1 MAMVSYRSENIKAAL
16 DIERVVSFYGYEPN
30 RQGFVSC
37 PFHSEKTASLK
48 IYPKSNSFYCFGCG
62 AGGDIIDFVRLLY
75 GLGFGQACLRL
86 ESDFGLV
93 GGQSAASPELSERAK
108 KRNAEK
114 AEYKALNERFVRY
127 NQIIRD
133 SKPKAQG
140 EPPSPEF
147 IEAIKELPHIEY
159 RLRELEE
166 KWK

>member
-1 MAMVSYRSENIKAAL
+1 MVSYRSERIKAAL
-16 DIERVVSFYGYEPN
+16 DINKVVSFYGYEPN

-37 PFHSEKTASLK
+37 PFHSERTASLK

-62 AGGDIIDFVRLLY
+62 AGGDVIDFVRLLY

-93 GGQSAASPELSERAK
+93 GGQSSASPELSERAK

-114 AEYKALNERFVRY
+114 AEYKALKERFVLCS
-127 NQIIRD
+127 QIIRD
-133 SKPKAQG
+133 CKPKAQG

-147 IEAIKELPHIEY
+147 IEAIKEKPHIEN

>member
-1 MAMVSYRSENIKAAL
+1 MMVYYRSERIKAAL

-37 PFHSEKTASLK
+37 PFHSERTASFK

-62 AGGDIIDFVRLLY
+62 AGGDVIDFVRLLY
-75 GLGFGQACLRL
+75 GLDFRQACLRL
-86 ESDFGLV
+86 EADFGLV
-93 GGQSAASPELSERAK
+93 GGQSSASPELSEKAK

-114 AEYKALNERFVRY
+114 AEYKALKERFVRY

-133 SKPKAQG
+133 CKPKAQG

>member
-16 DIERVVSFYGYEPN
+16 DIDRVVSFYGYEPN
-30 RQGFVSC
+30 RQGFLSC
-37 PFHSEKTASLK
+37 PFHSEKTASCK

-62 AGGDIIDFVRLLY
+62 AGGDVINFVRLLY
-75 GLGFGQACLRL
+75 GLDFRQACVRL
-86 ESDFGLV
+86 EADFGLV
-93 GGQSAASPELSERAK
+93 GVTDSASPELSERAK

-114 AEYKALNERFVRY
+114 AEYKALKERFVLY

-133 SKPKAQG
+133 CKPKAQG

-147 IEAIKELPHIEY
+147 TEAIKEKPHIEN

>member
-1 MAMVSYRSENIKAAL
+1 MVSYRSERIKAAL
-16 DIERVVSFYGYEPN
+16 DIDRVVSFYGYEPN

-37 PFHSEKTASLK
+37 PFHSEKTASCK
-48 IYPKSNSFYCFGCG
+48 VYPKDNSFYCYGCG
-62 AGGDIIDFVRLLY
+62 ASGDVISFVRLLY
-75 GLGFGQACLRL
+75 GLDFRQACVRL
-86 ESDFGLV
+86 EADFGLV
-93 GGQSAASPELSERAK
+93 GVSDSASPELSERAK

-114 AEYKALNERFVRY
+114 AEYKALNARFVRY

-140 EPPSPEF
+140 EPLSPEF
-147 IEAIKELPHIEY
+147 AKAINEMPHIEN

>member
-1 MAMVSYRSENIKAAL
+1 MVNYRSENIKAAL

-30 RQGFVSC
+30 RNGYVCC
-37 PFHSEKTASLK
+37 PFHNERTASLK
-48 IYPKSNSFYCFGCG
+48 IYPNSNSFYCFGCG
-62 AGGDIIDFVRLLY
+62 AGGDVIDFVRQLY
-75 GLGFGQACLRL
+75 GLDFKQACIRL
-86 ESDFGLV
+86 EADFGLV

-114 AEYKALNERFVRY
+114 AEYKALEDRFVLY

-133 SKPKAQG
+133 CKPKAQG
-140 EPPSPEF
+140 EPLSPEF
-147 IEAIKELPHIEY
+147 NEAIKELPHIVN

>member
-1 MAMVSYRSENIKAAL
+1 MVSYRSENIKAAL

-37 PFHSEKTASLK
+37 PFHSERTASFK

-62 AGGDIIDFVRLLY
+62 AGGDVIDFVRLLY
-75 GLGFGQACLRL
+75 GLDFRQACLRL
-86 ESDFGLV
+86 EADFGLV
-93 GGQSAASPELSERAK
+93 GVTDSASPELSERAK

-114 AEYKALNERFVRY
+114 AEYKALKERFVRY
-127 NQIIRD
+127 SQIIRD
-133 SKPKAQG
+133 SKPKSPG
-140 EPPSPEF
+140 EPLSPEF
-147 IEAIKELPHIEY
+147 NEAIKELPHIEN

>member
-1 MAMVSYRSENIKAAL
+1 MAMVSYRSERIKAAL

-30 RQGFVSC
+30 RQGFVNC
-37 PFHSEKTASLK
+37 PFHSERTASCK
-48 IYPKSNSFYCFGCG
+48 IYPRSNSFYCFGCG
-62 AGGDIIDFVRLLY
+62 AGGDVIDFVRLLY
-75 GLGFGQACLRL
+75 GLDFRQACVRL
-86 ESDFGLV
+86 EADFGLV
-93 GGQSAASPELSERAK
+93 GVSDSASPELSERAK

-114 AEYKALNERFVRY
+114 SEYKALKERFVRY

-133 SKPKAQG
+133 CKPKAQG

-147 IEAIKELPHIEY
+147 AEAIKEMPHIEN

>member
-1 MAMVSYRSENIKAAL
+1 MAMVSYRSDRIKAAL

-37 PFHSEKTASLK
+37 PFHSERTASFK

-62 AGGDIIDFVRLLY
+62 AGGDVIDFVRLLY
-75 GLGFGQACLRL
+75 GLDFRQACVRL

-93 GGQSAASPELSERAK
+93 GVSDSASPELSERAK

-114 AEYKALNERFVRY
+114 AEYKALKKRFVLCS
-127 NQIIRD
+127 QIIRD
-133 SKPKAQG
+133 NRPKAVG
-140 EPPSPEF
+140 EPPSPKF
-147 IEAIKELPHIEY
+147 IEAIKEKPHIEN

>member
-1 MAMVSYRSENIKAAL
+1 MAMVNYRSERIKAAL
-16 DIERVVSFYGYEPN
+16 DIDRAFSFYGYEPN

-37 PFHSEKTASLK
+37 PFHSEKTASCK

-62 AGGDIIDFVRLLY
+62 AGGDVIDFVRLLY
-75 GLGFGQACLRL
+75 GLDFGQACLRL

-93 GGQSAASPELSERAK
+93 GGQSSASPELSERAK

-114 AEYKALNERFVRY
+114 AEYKALKERFVRY
-127 NQIIRD
+127 RQIIRD
-133 SKPKAQG
+133 KAPKAVG
-140 EPPSPEF
+140 EPLSPEF
-147 IEAIKELPHIEY
+147 NEAIKELPHIEY